1 MCKKISNEPW
11 YKRILN
17 KIICKK
23 INPIAGDLPGGDG
36 KPNPI
41 QKEAIVNKSKK
52 VKTKKG

>member
-36 KPNPI
+36 KSNPI
-41 QKEAIVNKSKK
+41 KKEIIANKSRKI
-52 VKTKKG
+52 KG